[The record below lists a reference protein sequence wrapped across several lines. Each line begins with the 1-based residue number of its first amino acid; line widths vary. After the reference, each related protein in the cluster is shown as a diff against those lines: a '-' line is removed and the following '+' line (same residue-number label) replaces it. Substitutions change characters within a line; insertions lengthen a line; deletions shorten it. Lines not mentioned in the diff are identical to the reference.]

1 MSWILKNEWDFR
13 KKRQTWGG
21 GSMIRGRG
29 STRGRTDRRSVGQVW
44 KPRTGLAGVK
54 VTGSKAGNRG

>member
-21 GSMIRGRG
+21 GSMI
-29 STRGRTDRRSVGQVW
+29 RGRTDRRSVGQVW